1 MTRTL
6 LLILVAAFVA
16 RPALAD
22 ESIEDKLRACANE
35 TDDAARLACFDK
47 ATKPAKPPA
56 PVAAEAAPTPA
67 AEPVAA
73 EAAPTPAAEPVAAE
87 AAPTPAPA
95 PTPAVDPVAD
105 FGNDAKKEDEI
116 TEISATVVEVRKRT
130 RGQYVVT
137 LDNGQVWTEKDAE
150 PYLRIKVGD
159 TIRIKRVA
167 MGGYRLVGRGN
178 RATAVVRVE

>member
-56 PVAAEAAPTPA
+56 PVAAEA
-67 AEPVAA
+67 
-73 EAAPTPAAEPVAAE
+73 
-87 AAPTPAPA
+87 A

>member
-56 PVAAEAAPTPA
+56 
-67 AEPVAA
+67 PVAA

>member
-56 PVAAEAAPTPA
+56 
-67 AEPVAA
+67 
-73 EAAPTPAAEPVAAE
+73 PVAAE

>member
-56 PVAAEAAPTPA
+56 PVAAEAT
-67 AEPVAA
+67 
-73 EAAPTPAAEPVAAE
+73 PTPAAEPVAAE